1 MSVFDE
7 EDSQTVRLMGYGFA
21 GIIALTVCLIGLAM
35 LVTG

>member
-7 EDSQTVRLMGYGFA
+7 QDSQTVRLMGYGFA
-21 GIIALTVCLIGLAM
+21 GIMVLTACLIGLAL